1 MSGRHLKL
9 LFKAHREGDDL
20 TFRRVALEIIAE
32 EEAKQHVQ
40 LARELRRLLASG
52 GPAVGDWVPLP
63 APPRDGDNNF
73 DLMTV
78 TVPKRLLGSLV
89 LPSETQERLRGLVA
103 EVARWPDLDRH
114 AIPRRQRVLLYG
126 PPGCGKS
133 TTAAAL
139 AAELGYP
146 LATVRLDAVVSS
158 LLGETASN
166 LRRAFDFAQSNAV
179 VLLLDEF
186 DVFGRERGDPNDHG
200 ELRRIV
206 NAVLQ
211 MMGSFQGPSLI
222 VAATNHADDL
232 DPASWRR
239 FDEVLALPPPDV
251 DQVEA
256 MLRRTLGKAANP
268 HLDLTLRARKLVG
281 LPHAAAESVAW
292 EAKRQSVLAGS
303 KHVTA
308 RQLDEAISVATARRW
323 T

>member
-1 MSGRHLKL
+1 MSGRHLKQ

-20 TFRRVALEIIAE
+20 TFRRVAQEIIAE
-32 EEAKQHVQ
+32 EEAKHHVQ

-52 GPAVGDWVPLP
+52 GPAIGDWVPLP
-63 APPRDGDNNF
+63 ASPRDGDNNF

-78 TVPKRLLGSLV
+78 TVPKRLLSSLV
-89 LPSETQERLRGLVA
+89 LPSEIQERLRGLVA

-114 AIPRRQRVLLYG
+114 GVPRRQRMLLYG

-166 LRRAFDFAQSNAV
+166 LRRAFDFAQANPV

-211 MMGSFQGPSLI
+211 MMGAFQGPSLI

-232 DPASWRR
+232 DPAAWRR

-256 MLRRTLGKAANP
+256 VLRRTLAKSVSP
-268 HLDLTLRARKLVG
+268 RVDLAPRARKLLG

-292 EAKRQSVLAGS
+292 EAKRQAVLTGN
-303 KHVTA
+303 KTVTA
-308 RQLDEAISVATARRW
+308 HVLDEAVAVAMARRW